1 LLILDFTRALR
12 LLGGARLVTQA
23 MTTTPLHSH
32 WPRTA
37 RSSRRKSGDHF
48 RHAAQ
53 ALATCVAIALATPVL
68 AADPSVLRVGDQ
80 ALQTRGILEA
90 SGQLKDLPYQIEWF
104 NFPAAQPLGE
114 ALNAG
119 AVDVGGLGDAPL
131 VFALAAGA
139 RVRAVAATRSQPVDL
154 AIVVNAHS
162 PLTDVASLKGKRIA
176 TTRGS
181 IGHFLALAALKK
193 ANVPLSD
200 VTLVFLAPADA
211 KAALAS
217 GSVDAWS
224 VWDPY
229 TALGQARDHDRI
241 IATGVGLSEGLSY
254 QVATERAITDKH
266 AQLADFLRRVALGQ
280 RWALSHPDEVAA
292 MQSRVTG
299 LPPDVLK
306 TVYQR
311 GQVHPV
317 AIDDSVITAQQRT
330 ADTYTSANVIP
341 THLDVRASF
350 DRSFPLP

>member
-1 LLILDFTRALR
+1 MTTSRSSFSASSASSVLQRAL
-12 LLGGARLVTQA
+12 LKPLGAAMLALCATVCATQ
-23 MTTTPLHSH
+23 S
-32 WPRTA
+32 
-37 RSSRRKSGDHF
+37 F
-48 RHAAQ
+48 AAD
-53 ALATCVAIALATPVL
+53 LPVL
-68 AADPSVLRVGDQ
+68 KVGDQ
-80 ALQTRGILEA
+80 SLQTRGILEA
-90 SGQLKDLPYQIEWF
+90 SGQLKDLPYKIEWF

-139 RVRAVAATRSQPVDL
+139 RVRAVAATRSNPLDL
-154 AIVVNAHS
+154 AIVVGANS
-162 PLTDVASLKGKRIA
+162 PLNDAASLKGKRIA

-181 IGHFLALAALKK
+181 IGHYLALAALKK
-193 ANVPLSD
+193 ANVPLTEVSF
-200 VTLVFLAPADA
+200 VFLAPADA

-229 TALGQARDHDRI
+229 TALGEARDHDRI
-241 IATGVGLSEGLSY
+241 IANGVGLSEG
-254 QVATERAITDKH
+254 AIADKR
-266 AQLADFLRRVALGQ
+266 AQLADFLRRVAIGQ

-292 MQSRVTG
+292 MQSKVTG
-299 LPPDVLK
+299 LPTDVLK

-317 AIDDSVITAQQRT
+317 AIDDSVVAAQQRT
-330 ADTYTSANVIP
+330 ADTYEAANVIRA
-341 THLDVRASF
+341 HLDVRTSF

>member
-1 LLILDFTRALR
+1 MKTTRFSLRWSFLTLALTV
-12 LLGGARLVTQA
+12 LTSWSNI
-23 MTTTPLHSH
+23 T
-32 WPRTA
+32 
-37 RSSRRKSGDHF
+37 
-48 RHAAQ
+48 HADD
-53 ALATCVAIALATPVL
+53 LPVL
-68 AADPSVLRVGDQ
+68 KVGDQ
-80 ALQTRGILEA
+80 SLQTRGILEA
-90 SGQLKDLPYQIEWF
+90 SGQLKDLSYHIEWF
-104 NFPAAQPLGE
+104 KFPAAQPLGE

-139 RVRAVAATRSQPVDL
+139 RVRAVAATRSHPVDL

-181 IGHFLALAALKK
+181 IGHFLVLAALKR

-229 TALGQARDHDRI
+229 TALGESRDHDRI
-241 IATGVGLSEGLSY
+241 IANGVGLSEGLSY
-254 QVATERAITDKH
+254 QVATERAIADKR

-280 RWALSHPDEVAA
+280 QWALSHPDEVAV

-311 GQVHPV
+311 NQVHPV
-317 AIDDSVITAQQRT
+317 ALDDSVIAAQQRT
-330 ADTYTSANVIP
+330 ADTYEAANVIP

>member
-1 LLILDFTRALR
+1 MRHCAR
-12 LLGGARLVTQA
+12 LLVT
-23 MTTTPLHSH
+23 
-32 WPRTA
+32 
-37 RSSRRKSGDHF
+37 F
-48 RHAAQ
+48 
-53 ALATCVAIALATPVL
+53 ALAALANASFADDLTVL
-68 AADPSVLRVGDQ
+68 KVGDQ
-80 ALQTRGILEA
+80 SLQTRGILEA
-90 SGQLKDLPYQIEWF
+90 SGQLKDLPYRIEWF

-154 AIVVNAHS
+154 AIVVPAHS
-162 PLTDVASLKGKRIA
+162 PLTNVDGLRGKRIA

-193 ANVPLSD
+193 ANIPISD

-211 KAALAS
+211 KAALAA

-229 TALGQARDHDRI
+229 TALSEARDHDRI

-254 QVATERAITDKH
+254 QVATEHAITDKH
-266 AQLADFLRRVALGQ
+266 AQLADFLRRVAIGQ

-317 AIDDSVITAQQRT
+317 AIDDSVVTAQQRT

-341 THLDVRASF
+341 AHLDVRASF

>member
-1 LLILDFTRALR
+1 MTLPGSLFAMFSALQRALVKALTAAVLAIPA
-12 LLGGARLVTQA
+12 LLFASA
-23 MTTTPLHSH
+23 SN
-32 WPRTA
+32 
-37 RSSRRKSGDHF
+37 
-48 RHAAQ
+48 AAD
-53 ALATCVAIALATPVL
+53 LPVL
-68 AADPSVLRVGDQ
+68 KVGDQ
-80 ALQTRGILEA
+80 SLQTRGILEA
-90 SGQLKDLPYQIEWF
+90 SGQLKDLPYKIEWF

-139 RVRAVAATRSQPVDL
+139 RVRAVAATRSNPLDL
-154 AIVVNAHS
+154 AIVVGPQS
-162 PLTDVASLKGKRIA
+162 PLTEVANLKGKRLA

-181 IGHFLALAALKK
+181 IGHYLALAALKK
-193 ANVPLSD
+193 ANLSASD
-200 VTLVFLAPADA
+200 VTFVFLAPADA

-229 TALGQARDHDRI
+229 TALGESRDHDRI
-241 IATGVGLSEGLSY
+241 IANGVGLSEGLSY
-254 QVATERAITDKH
+254 QVATETAIAAKR
-266 AQLADFLRRVALGQ
+266 AQLADFLRRVATGQ
-280 RWALSHPDEVAA
+280 RWALTHPDEVAA

-299 LPPDVLK
+299 LPTDVLK

-317 AIDDSVITAQQRT
+317 AIDDSVVAAQQRT
-330 ADTYTSANVIP
+330 ADTYEAASVIRA
-341 THLDVRASF
+341 HLDVRASF